1 MTSLGIKCN
10 DDTIDNA
17 GRSRQDECKCGKRD
31 CYSLKER
38 PWYTDTVKD
47 SVHNPVTITMPV
59 RDTSDSY
66 VICVTKLMRDEN
78 GTEIG
83 IAAIDLL
90 MRNIAAE
97 LKSKNHIVIF
107 TRTGEI
113 VYNSEPNIRYV
124 LEKRYNINLLVGP
137 EILHDV
143 QQKEVGCKKYNFEGK
158 DCLIAYGELVKNK
171 FYIISIHK

>member
-1 MTSLGIKCN
+1 
-10 DDTIDNA
+10 
-17 GRSRQDECKCGKRD
+17 
-31 CYSLKER
+31 
-38 PWYTDTVKD
+38 
-47 SVHNPVTITMPV
+47 
-59 RDTSDSY
+59 
-66 VICVTKLMRDEN
+66 MRDEN

-124 LEKRYNINLLVGP
+124 LEKRYNINLLVGR
-137 EILHDV
+137 
-143 QQKEVGCKKYNFEGK
+143 KSCMMCNKKK
-158 DCLIAYGELVKNK
+158 LDVKNTTLK
-171 FYIISIHK
+171 EKIV